1 MLSHLL
7 RSLASQKTDKGGKNI
22 AGLLQEPQ
30 TLLNGGT
37 SVGNSDGVSNFP
49 SSGAQ
54 GPPRPMNQH
63 HTVSISEMP
72 QEVHLHIANGGNIE
86 TTSSVKLSIT
96 NSHPDYS
103 DYDMP
108 DDFFS

>member
-1 MLSHLL
+1 M
-7 RSLASQKTDKGGKNI
+7 
-22 AGLLQEPQ
+22 
-30 TLLNGGT
+30 LNGGT
-37 SVGNSDGVSNFP
+37 SVGNSDCVSTFLSN
-49 SSGAQ
+49 GAQ

-72 QEVHLHIANGGNIE
+72 QEVRLHNANGGNIE
-86 TTSSVKLSIT
+86 ITSSVKLSIT
-96 NSHPDYS
+96 NSPPNYS